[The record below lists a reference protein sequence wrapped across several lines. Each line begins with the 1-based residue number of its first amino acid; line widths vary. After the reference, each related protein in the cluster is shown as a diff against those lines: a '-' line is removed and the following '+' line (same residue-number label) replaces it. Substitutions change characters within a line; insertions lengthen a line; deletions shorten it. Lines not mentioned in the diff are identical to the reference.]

1 MPYKDKE
8 KARES
13 ARERQKKH
21 RQGVTGEGVTN
32 INKEDNVTP
41 QMLHRPN
48 GEDYNPDEL
57 LKDGRKRYIG
67 PLSDGQVLDR
77 LTVSPLDKYLP
88 VMVLINRADKIK
100 LGKGMSKQRRLAM
113 IIQSLDKDVTGLDSR
128 KENLLSMVR
137 YGIGGMTL
145 AEVRSEL

>member
-1 MPYKDKE
+1 MSNP
-8 KARES
+8 
-13 ARERQKKH
+13 
-21 RQGVTGEGVTN
+21 
-32 INKEDNVTP
+32 DNVQP
-41 QMLHRPN
+41 VKPLNVQPDIEMFN
-48 GEDYNPDEL
+48 GKPRFL
-57 LKDGRKRYIG
+57 T
-67 PLSDGQVLDR
+67 LSDGQVLDR
-77 LTVSPLDKYLP
+77 ANQPKPNKHLP
-88 VMVLINRADKIK
+88 VMIAINRADKIK